1 MTSRRDQ
8 AIAALGLEV
17 DEQVQSPVPIS
28 TFVFDIM
35 VGLFQEAP
43 IPLTSNCHAEAMKA
57 AYQDYS
63 KQNGLPLDE
72 NFVDWGN
79 VPEGFEREWD
89 KAREAWFT
97 DVSKAAELREL
108 SLRLL
113 TIEP

>member
-1 MTSRRDQ
+1 MKIPGQ
-8 AIAALGLEV
+8 F
-17 DEQVQSPVPIS
+17 
-28 TFVFDIM
+28 FVKIYT
-35 VGLFQEAP
+35 
-43 IPLTSNCHAEAMKA
+43 LTSKCHAEAMKA

-97 DVSKAAELREL
+97 DVSKAAGLREL

-113 TIEP
+113 TVNSGDKLCQMGA